1 MLENS
6 AGGGNGIGESL
17 EELIAIHEAMAKQRV
32 DMSRVGYCLDSAH
45 LWGAGVAMSDID
57 QLDRVVNEFD
67 RRIGL
72 EKLVMIHYNDSKAA
86 HGSKLD
92 RHQHIGGGEV
102 GARGLAA
109 LISHPKLA
117 HAAYYLE
124 TPGMEEGWDRLNVD
138 RTIQL
143 AQGNLKLKPLPA
155 ESPGVPKP
163 AKRVAKPV
171 AKVAKI
177 TKVAKVAKAAPKK
190 PVKRASAA
198 KKASAASPR
207 RAGTGKSRRGSRR
220 QP

>member
-1 MLENS
+1 
-6 AGGGNGIGESL
+6 
-17 EELIAIHEAMAKQRV
+17 
-32 DMSRVGYCLDSAH
+32 
-45 LWGAGVAMSDID
+45 MSDID
-57 QLDRVVNEFD
+57 ELDRVVDEFD

-72 EKLVMIHYNDSKAA
+72 EKLVMIHFNDSKAA

-124 TPGMEEGWDRLNVD
+124 TPGMEEGWDRLNVE

-155 ESPGVPKP
+155 EAPD
-163 AKRVAKPV
+163 A
-171 AKVAKI
+171 
-177 TKVAKVAKAAPKK
+177 TTPKK
-190 PVKRASAA
+190 PATRAKSSAGAKPAARAMARATTRASEGRR
-198 KKASAASPR
+198 R
-207 RAGTGKSRRGSRR
+207 RAGSATPKRGARRR
-220 QP
+220 P

>member
-1 MLENS
+1 
-6 AGGGNGIGESL
+6 
-17 EELIAIHEAMAKQRV
+17 
-32 DMSRVGYCLDSAH
+32 
-45 LWGAGVAMSDID
+45 MSDID

-163 AKRVAKPV
+163 AKRVVKPV
-171 AKVAKI
+171 AKV
-177 TKVAKVAKAAPKK
+177 APKK
-190 PVKRASAA
+190 PVKRASAT
-198 KKASAASPR
+198 KKASAGSPR
-207 RAGTGKSRRGSRR
+207 RAGTAKPQRGSRR

>member
-1 MLENS
+1 VLENS
-6 AGGGNGIGESL
+6 AGGGNGIGESI
-17 EELIAIHEAMAKQRV
+17 EELIAIHEAAAKRRV
-32 DMSRVGYCLDSAH
+32 DMSRIGYCLDSAH

-57 QLDRVVNEFD
+57 ELDRVVDEFD

-72 EKLVMIHYNDSKAA
+72 EKLVMIHFNDSKAA

-124 TPGMEEGWDRLNVD
+124 TPGMEEGWDRLNVE

-155 ESPGVPKP
+155 ETPD
-163 AKRVAKPV
+163 A
-171 AKVAKI
+171 
-177 TKVAKVAKAAPKK
+177 TTPKK
-190 PVKRASAA
+190 PATRAKSSAGAKPAARATARATRASEGRR
-198 KKASAASPR
+198 R
-207 RAGTGKSRRGSRR
+207 RAGSATPKRGARRR
-220 QP
+220 P